1 MNKNFGVVGY
11 PLGHSMSPFIHKEL
25 FLLKNLH
32 AVYKKFEVEPKDLE
46 KSFKKELVNLSGFNI
61 TIPHKAKIIDFLENL
76 YATILDCGAVNT
88 VSSINSRYYE
98 SNTDGFV
105 SCGYNGG

>member
-46 KSFKKELVNLSGFNI
+46 KKFQERTCKSFGF
-61 TIPHKAKIIDFLENL
+61 
-76 YATILDCGAVNT
+76 
-88 VSSINSRYYE
+88 
-98 SNTDGFV
+98 
-105 SCGYNGG
+105 